1 MILFPTKNKLKS
13 IKATG
18 SIFPIDSLLNI
29 INPLKLDSQ
38 YQLRLYSIKCFNL
51 ILQNDNT
58 HTHTQN
64 FY

>member
-1 MILFPTKNKLKS
+1 MILFPTKNKLIS

-38 YQLRLYSIKCFNL
+38 YQLRLYSI
-51 ILQNDNT
+51 
-58 HTHTQN
+58 
-64 FY
+64 